1 MLIGEKL
8 LILRLIEI
16 FCTHTTMPYEY
27 NDIVHQFF
35 EELKPLFVN
44 YLRKNFP
51 LDYDEIMNIYTEVWI
66 DVRSNIQRGK
76 VESGTKW
83 KSYILRMGWNQANKK
98 VTRRHRDIDSYD
110 DENFN
115 RDEFERKYTEE
126 KAAEISIY
134 EDPDMKAVLN
144 AELSY
149 IPDPCNKI
157 LKLYYFEELSMIEIA
172 DAMNYSSSRS
182 AITTKNRC
190 MDKLKARVVN
200 AVRRLGILD

>member
-1 MLIGEKL
+1 MLIVGKL
-8 LILRLIEI
+8 LILHLTEI
-16 FCTHTTMPYEY
+16 SCTHTTMPYEY

-35 EELKPLFVN
+35 EELKPLFIN
-44 YLRKNFP
+44 TLRKNFP
-51 LDYDEIMNIYTEVWI
+51 LDYDEIMDIYSNVWI
-66 DVRSNIQRGK
+66 YVRSNILRGR

-83 KSYILRMGWNQANKK
+83 QSYILKLGWRQAYKK
-98 VTRRHRDIDSYD
+98 VTRRPRNLDSLD
-110 DENFN
+110 NEKFN
-115 RDEFERKYTEE
+115 RASFEQQYTEE

-172 DAMNYSSSRS
+172 DAMNYSTSRS
-182 AITTKNRC
+182 AITIKNRC
-190 MDKLKARVVN
+190 MDKLKTRVIN